1 MSEDRQ
7 PQLPGV
13 EDALF
18 APIDAPEPRTRRT
31 LRDLLAE
38 EAPLERSVLDSALT
52 PVPDDAPGR
61 TITLGFPSAG
71 QLTRFVAGYHDHLLG
86 DLGLGPLSVIAGGTR
101 PSRRY
106 YHMGRS
112 ATPDILLEAADES
125 HVVVMVSAGPKAS
138 TDLRL
143 GEALDVIAGLMGPVT
158 GVLVTPSNLD
168 EATTAAIWSHIG
180 HLRQGHD
187 VHWLRFT
194 IQMHLDLE

>member
-1 MSEDRQ
+1 MPEDRQ

-13 EDALF
+13 EDTLF
-18 APIDAPEPRTRRT
+18 APVDTARTRRT

-38 EAPLERSVLDSALT
+38 ESPLDRSILDSALT
-52 PVPDDAPGR
+52 SVADDDTGR

-71 QLTRFVAGYHDHLLG
+71 QLTRFVSGYHDHLLG
-86 DLGLGPLSVIAGGTR
+86 DLGLGPLTVVAGGTR

-125 HVVVMVSAGPKAS
+125 HVVVMVSAGPRAS
-138 TDLRL
+138 TDLPL

-168 EATTAAIWSHIG
+168 EATTAAIWSHLTE
-180 HLRQGHD
+180 LRQTHD

-194 IQMHLDLE
+194 IQMHLELD